1 MDDADVTFGT
11 QHGTKDHTK
20 RDSSMKKLF
29 LLAFLDF
36 LFLAGPP
43 PKIQNE
49 V

>member
-20 RDSSMKKLF
+20 RDSRMKKLF
-29 LLAFLDF
+29 LLAFLEF
-36 LFLAGPP
+36 FLAGPS